1 MKKLFLMIAG
11 FMAMSV
17 SVFAQSADVT
27 AISKTVC
34 DELNLTPA
42 QAAEVKK
49 IYQAAGDKIAN
60 VFNSTQPNNQKAIQV
75 NAIIADM
82 DTKSKAAIPSEKR
95 AQYDAVVARLRNKK
109 PGQAAPTAEQKGTA
123 KEVLKSTIKTQLG
136 VTDAV
141 ADELAEMTINDG
153 IKKKEIQ
160 QQYKSDPQTRAK
172 LIKEINMNAK
182 AKMDALLT
190 TEQKNKLAQILLQQK

>member
-1 MKKLFLMIAG
+1 MKKLFLMVAG
-11 FMAMSV
+11 FLAISV
-17 SVFAQSADVT
+17 STFAQTADVT
-27 AISKTVC
+27 AISKTVT

-60 VFNSTQPNNQKAIQV
+60 VFNSTQPNNQKATQV

-82 DTKSKAAIPSEKR
+82 DTKSKAAIPAEKR
-95 AQYDAVVARLRNKK
+95 AQYDAIVARLRNKK
-109 PGQAAPTAEQKGTA
+109 PGQATPTSEQKSTA
-123 KEVLKSTIKTQLG
+123 KETLKATFKSQLG

-160 QQYKSDPQTRAK
+160 QQYKSDPQTKAK
-172 LIKEINMNAK
+172 LIKELNMNAK
-182 AKMDALLT
+182 AKIDALLT

>member
-11 FMAMSV
+11 FLAISV
-17 SVFAQSADVT
+17 STFAQTADVT
-27 AISKTVC
+27 AISKTVT

-60 VFNSTQPNNQKAIQV
+60 VFNSTQPNNQKATQV

-82 DTKSKAAIPSEKR
+82 DTKSKAAIPAEKR
-95 AQYDAVVARLRNKK
+95 AQYDAIVARLRNKK
-109 PGQAAPTAEQKGTA
+109 PGQAAPAAAQNGTS
-123 KEVLKSTIKTQLG
+123 KETLKATFKSQLG

-141 ADELAEMTINDG
+141 AEELAEMTINDG

-160 QQYKSDPQTRAK
+160 QQYKSDPQTKAK
-172 LIKEINMNAK
+172 LIKEVNMDAK
-182 AKMDALLT
+182 AKIDALLT
-190 TEQKNKLAQILLQQK
+190 TEQKNKLTQILLQQK

>member
-1 MKKLFLMIAG
+1 MIAG
-11 FMAMSV
+11 FLAISV
-17 SVFAQSADVT
+17 NTFAQSADVT
-27 AISKTVC
+27 AISKTVT

-49 IYQAAGDKIAN
+49 IYQAAGDKIAS
-60 VFNSTQPNNQKAIQV
+60 VFNSTQPNNQKATQV

-82 DTKSKAAIPSEKR
+82 DTKAKAAIPAEKR
-95 AQYDAVVARLRNKK
+95 DQYDAIVARLRNKK
-109 PGQAAPTAEQKGTA
+109 PGQATPTAEQKGTA

-160 QQYKSDPQTRAK
+160 QQYKSDPQTKAK
-172 LIKEINMNAK
+172 LIKELNMNAK
-182 AKMDALLT
+182 AKIDALLT